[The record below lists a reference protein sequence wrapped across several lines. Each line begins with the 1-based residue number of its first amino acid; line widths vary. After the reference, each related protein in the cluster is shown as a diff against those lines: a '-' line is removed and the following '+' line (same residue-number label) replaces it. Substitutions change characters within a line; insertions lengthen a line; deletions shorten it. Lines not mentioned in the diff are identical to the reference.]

1 LSVTDTTDKCFLSD
15 IVGVLAVEGRG
26 IVVDGD
32 TWDEVPVPDS
42 GYIFVLI
49 ALEVCVNDAVGEME
63 TKKLQG
69 MSMIILIW
77 GGKDS
82 HSVSSYTLHSG
93 FFLSTS

>member
-1 LSVTDTTDKCFLSD
+1 M
-15 IVGVLAVEGRG
+15 VGVLAVECRG

-32 TWDEVPVPDS
+32 TWDKVPVPDS

-49 ALEVCVNDAVGEME
+49 ALEVCVNDAIGEME

-69 MSMIILIW
+69 MSVKILIF

-82 HSVSSYTLHSG
+82 HSVSSYTLYSG
-93 FFLSTS
+93 FFSSTS

>member
-1 LSVTDTTDKCFLSD
+1 M
-15 IVGVLAVEGRG
+15 LAVEGRG

-32 TWDEVPVPDS
+32 TWNEVPVPDS

-69 MSMIILIW
+69 MSMKILIW
-77 GGKDS
+77 GGGQGLTFCEFV
-82 HSVSSYTLHSG
+82 HSVFRVLVEYILRDVT
-93 FFLSTS
+93 